1 MKKRILAMTCLLT
14 MLMCGST
21 CFAKGIAFQITKS
34 DGVKQVTTNTKDLSG
49 SVWKISNMDTTYSN
63 FVEDKDVIGFKSKR
77 ASGASASA
85 YHTFSKFVYRYS
97 LPYTSTPAQGET
109 LKLNTQIDSKG
120 QYDSIKFE
128 GEWIS

>member
-1 MKKRILAMTCLLT
+1 MTCLLT

-21 CFAKGIAFQITKS
+21 CFAKDIKFQITRS
-34 DGVKQVTTNTKDLSG
+34 QGVQQVTTNTKDLSG
-49 SVWKISNMDTTYSN
+49 SEWKISNIKTAYSN
-63 FVEDKDVIGFKSKR
+63 FVEDKDVIGFKAKR

-97 LPYTSTPAQGET
+97 LPYTSTPSQGET

-120 QYDSIKFE
+120 KYDTIKFE

>member
-21 CFAKGIAFQITKS
+21 CFAKDIKFEITKS
-34 DGVKQVTTNTKDLSG
+34 AGVQQVATNTKDLSG
-49 SVWKISNMDTTYSN
+49 SVWKISNQNTTYSN
-63 FVEDKDVIGFKSKR
+63 FSENKDVIGFRVKR

-97 LPYTSTPAQGET
+97 LPYSSTPAQGET
-109 LKLNTQIDSKG
+109 LKLNTQ
-120 QYDSIKFE
+120 
-128 GEWIS
+128 

>member
-1 MKKRILAMTCLLT
+1 MTCLLT

-21 CFAKGIAFQITKS
+21 CFAKDIKFQITRIQ
-34 DGVKQVTTNTKDLSG
+34 GVQQVTTNTKDLSG
-49 SVWKISNMDTTYSN
+49 SEWKISNIKTAYSN
-63 FVEDKDVIGFKSKR
+63 FVEDKDVIGFKAKR

-97 LPYTSTPAQGET
+97 LPYTSTPSQGET
-109 LKLNTQIDSKG
+109 LRLNTQIDSKG
-120 QYDSIKFE
+120 KYETIKFE